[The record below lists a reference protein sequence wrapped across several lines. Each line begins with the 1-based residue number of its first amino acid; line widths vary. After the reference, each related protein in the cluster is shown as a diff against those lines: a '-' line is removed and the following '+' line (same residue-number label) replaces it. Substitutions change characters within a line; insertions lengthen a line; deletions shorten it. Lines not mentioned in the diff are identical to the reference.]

1 MTPVRH
7 AMLRRSARTRRPS
20 SNPPALALAAVAL
33 VLPSMSGCYRHVV
46 GVNGTSASKVEVHE
60 ANIGRD
66 ESVWSQPR
74 PKPVERDSATWERL
88 PDAPKN

>member
-1 MTPVRH
+1 MH
-7 AMLRRSARTRRPS
+7 RRPTPPRRPARI
-20 SNPPALALAAVAL
+20 PPALALASAAL
-33 VLPSMSGCYRHVV
+33 ALASMAGCYRHVV